1 MGSLFAD
8 RMRSQFFKAKSIR
21 YLRPLLRAW
30 DGLAFYW
37 HTRDRSNWLF
47 FLLLALPAIAVSLVT
62 YFSLTQRDD
71 NQQLVCLAL
80 NVYHEARGE
89 PVAGQYAVAEVTMN
103 RVASSRYPNTV
114 CEVVYEKNWDYIRRR
129 YVAGFSWTEFDSVTK
144 PEARMWQQAW
154 DVANAVYFKR
164 HAPKLEGVLFYHA
177 RHIRPSWARGKKPV
191 ARIGRHVF
199 YKESHS

>member
-1 MGSLFAD
+1 
-8 RMRSQFFKAKSIR
+8 MRSRFFKAISTR
-21 YLRPLLRAW
+21 YLRPVIRSW
-30 DGLAFYW
+30 DGVLFYW

-47 FLLLALPAIAVSLVT
+47 FCLLILPATAVALVI

-89 PVAGQYAVAEVTMN
+89 PTAGQYAVAEVTMN

-114 CEVVYEKNWDYIRRR
+114 CKVVYEKNWDYIRHR
-129 YVAGFSWTEFDSVTK
+129 YVAAFSWTEFDSVPK
-144 PEARMWQQAW
+144 PEKRMWQQAW
-154 DVANAVYFKR
+154 DVANVVYFNR
-164 HAPKLEGVLFYHA
+164 HASKLQGVLLYHA
-177 RHIRPSWARGKKPV
+177 RHIRPSWARGRKPV

>member
-1 MGSLFAD
+1 MLARPFITISTC
-8 RMRSQFFKAKSIR
+8 
-21 YLRPLLRAW
+21 YLRPIVRAW
-30 DGLAFYW
+30 DGLLFYW
-37 HTRDRSNWLF
+37 HTRDRSDWPF
-47 FLLLALPAIAVSLVT
+47 FSLLTLPVIAVVLIT
-62 YFSLTQRDD
+62 YFSLTPRDD

-89 PVAGQYAVAEVTMN
+89 PLAGQYAVAEVTMN

-129 YVAGFSWTEFDSVTK
+129 YVAGFSWTEFDSVNK
-144 PEARMWQQAW
+144 PQARMWQQAW

-164 HAPKLEGVLFYHA
+164 RAPKLQGVLFYHA

-199 YKESHS
+199 YKELHS

>member
-1 MGSLFAD
+1 MLARPFITIST
-8 RMRSQFFKAKSIR
+8 R
-21 YLRPLLRAW
+21 YLRPMVRAW
-30 DGLAFYW
+30 DGLLFYW
-37 HTRDRSNWLF
+37 HTRDRSDWPF
-47 FLLLALPAIAVSLVT
+47 FSLLTLPVIAVALIT

-89 PVAGQYAVAEVTMN
+89 PLAGQYAVAEVTMN

-114 CEVVYEKNWDYIRRR
+114 CEVVFEKNWDYIRRR
-129 YVAGFSWTEFDSVTK
+129 YVAGFSWTEFDSVNK
-144 PEARMWQQAW
+144 PQARMWKQAW

-164 HAPKLEGVLFYHA
+164 HEPELEGVLFYHA

-199 YKESHS
+199 YKELHS